1 MNEAPKSGYRLNVA
15 MIVFNE
21 ENKVLL
27 CRRKN
32 SENWQFP
39 QGGVDDDEDITQA
52 MYRELNEEV
61 GLLPEQVTI
70 TAQSKG
76 LFYYDIPPNIR
87 SMVLGGKF
95 KGQAQKYFLL
105 KLVSGKINL
114 TKESNPE
121 FDDFNWVTF
130 WYPLHKVVDF
140 KKNVYRKALNEF
152 KDFLN

>member
-39 QGGVDDDEDITQA
+39 QGGVDGDEDITEA

-70 TAQSKG
+70 TAQSKD
-76 LFYYDIPPNIR
+76 LSLIHI
-87 SMVLGGKF
+87 
-95 KGQAQKYFLL
+95 
-105 KLVSGKINL
+105 
-114 TKESNPE
+114 
-121 FDDFNWVTF
+121 
-130 WYPLHKVVDF
+130 
-140 KKNVYRKALNEF
+140 
-152 KDFLN
+152 